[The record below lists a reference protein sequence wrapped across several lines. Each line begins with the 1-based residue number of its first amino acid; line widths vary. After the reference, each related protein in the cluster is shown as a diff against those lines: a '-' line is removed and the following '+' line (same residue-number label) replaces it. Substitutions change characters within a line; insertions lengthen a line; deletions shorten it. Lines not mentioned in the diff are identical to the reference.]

1 MLLHS
6 VFEGSD
12 CSSPISQLTLSSSV
26 LLHGN
31 RACPVSNNYSL
42 LWHLTGR
49 AMSKNQP
56 EQAPR
61 ATNPSDEQGT
71 HSVPLVNPN
80 DSARWLALAN
90 VALRTGATVVVEGEA
105 LARKEQN
112 ANKRRSVVQLS
123 GSIDRTNPNNSG
135 VMYDS

>member
-1 MLLHS
+1 
-6 VFEGSD
+6 
-12 CSSPISQLTLSSSV
+12 
-26 LLHGN
+26 
-31 RACPVSNNYSL
+31 
-42 LWHLTGR
+42 
-49 AMSKNQP
+49 MSKNQP

-90 VALRTGATVVVEGEA
+90 VALRTGATEVVVVEGEA

-112 ANKRRSVVQLS
+112 AIKRRSVVQLS
-123 GSIDRTNPNNSG
+123 GLIDRANPNGSG